1 MRMNSRCSEKK
12 KGNMKAMVED
22 SIQTTDFKLG
32 NVYAAKI
39 FEEFAAWSAPRH
51 DDEIMM
57 LPVWLQVIIK

>member
-1 MRMNSRCSEKK
+1 
-12 KGNMKAMVED
+12 MKAMVED